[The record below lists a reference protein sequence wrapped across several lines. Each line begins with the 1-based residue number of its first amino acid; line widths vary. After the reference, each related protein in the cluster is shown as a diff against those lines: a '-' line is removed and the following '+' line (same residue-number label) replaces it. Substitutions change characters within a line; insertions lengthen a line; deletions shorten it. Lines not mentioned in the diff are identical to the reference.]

1 MKALLVL
8 FFLALL
14 VLGLVHLVCRP
25 AFIVV
30 RTGQPLP
37 SHYLQAW
44 AFGNLVCR
52 PAFIVVRTGQ
62 PLPSHYLQAWAFG
75 NLTIVQV
82 APSHAVVSIGPWP

>member
-44 AFGNLVCR
+44 AFGNL
-52 PAFIVVRTGQ
+52 
-62 PLPSHYLQAWAFG
+62 
-75 NLTIVQV
+75 TIVQV